1 MPMKSGG
8 CDPVKVAWSVGYSNY
23 ILENI
28 KIIYIYVDK
37 DRGIFYYEHSLSA

>member
-23 ILENI
+23 ILENT
-28 KIIYIYVDK
+28 KIIYIYIDK
-37 DRGIFYYEHSLSA
+37 DGGIFYYEHSLSA